1 MSVGDDRLEDAAQM
15 ERRNGLIDPSGR
27 PPGRCYPT
35 CSLLLLAAVLLCCV
49 DAQPAGSP
57 GSVASLRRQAFAAA
71 NAPNPEEAARL
82 FGAVAELEPGVCV
95 RAACVV
101 YPCG

>member
-1 MSVGDDRLEDAAQM
+1 MPAIR
-15 ERRNGLIDPSGR
+15 
-27 PPGRCYPT
+27 
-35 CSLLLLAAVLLCCV
+35 SLLLLTAALLCCM